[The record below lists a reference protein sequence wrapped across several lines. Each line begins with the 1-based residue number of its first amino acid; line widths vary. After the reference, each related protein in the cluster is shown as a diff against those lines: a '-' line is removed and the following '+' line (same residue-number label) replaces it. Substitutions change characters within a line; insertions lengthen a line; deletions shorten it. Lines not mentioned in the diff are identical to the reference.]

1 MIQSFDFMNHK
12 IIASGR
18 RRVAVA
24 AAQDE
29 NVLLSIDEAATVGI
43 VDPILIG
50 DRDKII
56 DAGNRCGVNAEKYEI
71 IEETDDIEACNLAV
85 RLIRQG
91 HADAIMK
98 GLVGTA
104 YVLKAI
110 LNRETGIRDGE
121 LLSHI
126 GLFFIPKINRP
137 IIVTD
142 PGMCIA
148 PDVTAKKHI
157 IENAVNVAHLL
168 GIAEPQVACVCA
180 LEKVN
185 PAMQATV
192 DAAELVRMN
201 REGELTGCRV
211 GGPFALDNALFR
223 DAARRKGVTDP
234 VAGNVDILLMPNIEA
249 GNVLYKALAFLCDA
263 PGAGLVLGA
272 KAPVILT
279 SRSDLKEAKLNS
291 ITLALYLALEKE
303 RHEAAMKS

>member
-1 MIQSFDFMNHK
+1 MILSFDFMIEHLV
-12 IIASGR
+12 ASGR

-29 NVLLSIDEAATVGI
+29 DVLLSIDEAARRGI

-50 DRDKII
+50 HRDKILE
-56 DAGNRCGVNAEKYEI
+56 AGSRCGVNVERYEI
-71 IEETDDIEACNLAV
+71 VEETDDIETCHVAV
-85 RLIRQG
+85 RLIREG
-91 HADAIMK
+91 RADSVMK

-110 LNRETGIRDGE
+110 LNRETGIRDGA

-126 GLFFIPKINRP
+126 GLFFVPKINRP
-137 IIVTD
+137 VIVTD
-142 PGMCIA
+142 PAMCIA
-148 PDVTAKKHI
+148 PDVTAKKNI
-157 IENAVNVAHLL
+157 IENAVKVAHLL
-168 GIAEPQVACVCA
+168 GIDEPQVACICA

-192 DAAELVRMN
+192 DAEELVQMN
-201 REGELTGCRV
+201 ASGEITGCRV

-223 DAARRKGVTDP
+223 DAALHKGITDP
-234 VAGNVDILLMPNIEA
+234 VAGNPDILLMPNIEA
-249 GNVLYKALAFLCDA
+249 GNILYKALAFLCDA

-279 SRSDLKEAKLNS
+279 SRSDSKETKLNS
-291 ITLALYLALEKE
+291 ITLALYLAAEQE
-303 RHEAAMKS
+303 RRKAKV

>member
-1 MIQSFDFMNHK
+1 MIQSFDFMNKK
-12 IIASGR
+12 IIASGP

-24 AAQDE
+24 AAQDDD
-29 NVLLSIDEAATVGI
+29 VLLSIDEAATLGI

-50 DRDKII
+50 NRDKII
-56 DAGNRCGVNAEKYEI
+56 NTGNRCGVNAEKYEI
-71 IEETDDIEACNLAV
+71 IEEADDIEACNLAV

-91 HADAIMK
+91 QADAIMK

-126 GLFFIPKINRP
+126 GLFFIPKISRP
-137 IIVTD
+137 VIVTD
-142 PGMCIA
+142 AGMCIA
-148 PDVTAKKHI
+148 PDVTQKRHI
-157 IENAVNVAHLL
+157 VENAVKVAHLL

-201 REGELTGCRV
+201 REGDLTGCLV
-211 GGPFALDNALFR
+211 GGPFALDNALFL
-223 DAARRKGVTDP
+223 DAARRKGITDP
-234 VAGNVDILLMPNIEA
+234 IAGHADILLMPNIEA
-249 GNVLYKALAFLCDA
+249 GNILYKALAFLCDA
-263 PGAGLVLGA
+263 PGAGLVLGV

-279 SRSDLKEAKLNS
+279 SRSDSKEAKLNS
-291 ITLALYLALEKE
+291 ITLALYLAIEQDRRK
-303 RHEAAMKS
+303 AVI